1 MLDLI
6 TLISTMGVQ
15 QELSEANRGRKE
27 NLVMRDAVG
36 EDEGTL
42 VDQAAEALS
51 SAFDAFD
58 GALAQ
63 GMEGV
68 GSFLGVSSTE
78 AEAPVVQ
85 TPAKKKVV

>member
-15 QELSEANRGRKE
+15 QELSEANRGRKA
-27 NLVMRDAVG
+27 NLVMRDEVG
-36 EDEGTL
+36 DDEGSL
-42 VDQAAEALS
+42 VDQAAEAVS
-51 SAFDAFD
+51 SALDAFD

-63 GMEGV
+63 GMQGV

-78 AEAPVVQ
+78 AEVPEVPAP
-85 TPAKKKVV
+85 KKKVV